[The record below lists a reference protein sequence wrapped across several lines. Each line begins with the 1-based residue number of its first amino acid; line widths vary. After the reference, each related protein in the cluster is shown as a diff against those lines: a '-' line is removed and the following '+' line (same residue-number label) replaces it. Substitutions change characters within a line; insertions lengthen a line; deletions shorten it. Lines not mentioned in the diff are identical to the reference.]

1 MDSLVRYRAWVIM
14 AVACLV
20 TVLAVT
26 LGGGTKHGGGH
37 SGGGVPS
44 VSYGAQVAILGPARG
59 RTYNN
64 GWVVRSGRQAIA
76 VYAGTE
82 PSDPHNGLFVIVR
95 RTGAHQRVVLLVARG
110 SGSVTLLRPAA
121 PPSEQAAFS
130 ATLHFIT
137 ANGGSGTLSLAANSL
152 SVSR

>member
-1 MDSLVRYRAWVIM
+1 MDSLVRYRAWIIM

-20 TVLAVT
+20 TVLAVA
-26 LGGGTKHGGGH
+26 LGGGTKHGGGA

-64 GWVVRSGRQAIA
+64 GWVVRSGRQALA
-76 VYAGTE
+76 VYAGAE
-82 PSDPHNGLFVIVR
+82 ASDPRNGQFVIVR
-95 RTGAHQRVVLLVARG
+95 RTGGHQRLALVVARG
-110 SGSVTLLRPAA
+110 SGSLTLLRPAA
-121 PPSEQAAFS
+121 PESEQAAFS

-137 ANGGSGTLSLAANSL
+137 ANGATGTLSLAGDSL
-152 SVSR
+152 SLSR